1 MRGKGAKAAHAR
13 IIKAFYERP
22 LSEYDELLGKD
33 PDEQLLEGYS
43 CYTKKNQKKMQEFLS
58 SIVLACD
65 QIVGEAKINKAP
77 RKKKI
82 KPAEDLVKRLKFQ
95 KSDDSLGIVSVPPAT
110 IIGAQAMFVYNTK
123 TRKIGYYIA
132 MNSQGFEVKGTTI
145 LNFTDKSVQKTLRKP
160 AEQLKSFKDLNTQKR
175 MQTWFE
181 KDIKTTEIGLN
192 GRFNEEIVILK
203 VFK

>member
-1 MRGKGAKAAHAR
+1 
-13 IIKAFYERP
+13 
-22 LSEYDELLGKD
+22 
-33 PDEQLLEGYS
+33 
-43 CYTKKNQKKMQEFLS
+43 
-58 SIVLACD
+58 
-65 QIVGEAKINKAP
+65 
-77 RKKKI
+77 
-82 KPAEDLVKRLKFQ
+82 
-95 KSDDSLGIVSVPPAT
+95 
-110 IIGAQAMFVYNTK
+110 
-123 TRKIGYYIA
+123 

-160 AEQLKSFKDLNTQKR
+160 AEQLKSFRDLNTQKR